1 MGDGKQL
8 EKLKRLF
15 LTRLGAAVAASFAV
29 TAVLFWKC
37 LPEPLFNDPLSTVLV
52 SREGALLGAKISG
65 DGQWR
70 FPDIESVP
78 EKFTLAVIAF
88 EDKRF
93 YKHPGADPL
102 AILRAFYLNFKRKET
117 ISGGSTIN
125 MQVIRLVRKN
135 PKRTY
140 LEKFI
145 EMALAIRL
153 ELGYDK
159 EDILRLYASHAP
171 FGGNVV
177 GLEAAAWRYFGR
189 SPKHL
194 SWAETCTLAILPN
207 SPAMM
212 HPGKN
217 SGALKK
223 KRDRLLTLL
232 KKRGVITEL
241 DLTLAL
247 LEPMPENPHPLPQL
261 APHLLETLLARN
273 SNNAAR
279 FESTIDA
286 ALQKEASDLTRK
298 HSISL
303 ELQGI
308 NNAAAIIMDNDNF
321 EVLAYVGNS
330 DVSKDGDSGRSV
342 DIIRKGR
349 STGSIL
355 KPLLF
360 AAMLQSGDLLPK
372 TLVPDIPTQYSGYI
386 PENNDRRYRG
396 AVPAREAL
404 ARSLNVPAVRMLQR
418 YGVNRFYDFLKHMG
432 MTTLYR
438 RPEEYGLTLILGGA
452 EGTLYDMTTVYANL
466 ALIAK
471 SLDADTM
478 AATYK
483 KPKILKTEAVDSGRK
498 AELGVASAWLT
509 LSALEEVSRP
519 DEAAFWKNF
528 AGSRKVAWKTGTSY
542 GFRDGWAIG
551 SDMRYT
557 VGVWVGNASGEGR
570 TDRKSVV

>member
-1 MGDGKQL
+1 MTDSGVF
-8 EKLKRLF
+8 R
-15 LTRLGAAVAASFAV
+15 
-29 TAVLFWKC
+29 
-37 LPEPLFNDPLSTVLV
+37 
-52 SREGALLGAKISG
+52 IS
-65 DGQWR
+65 
-70 FPDIESVP
+70 SVP
-78 EKFTLAVIAF
+78 ENSGSPYAF

-125 MQVIRLVRKN
+125 MQIIRLARKN

-140 LEKFI
+140 FEKFI

-207 SPAMM
+207 SPAMV

-286 ALQKEASDLTRK
+286 ALQKEAAELTRK

-360 AAMLQSGDLLPK
+360 AAMLQSATFAENPCAG
-372 TLVPDIPTQYSGYI
+372 YSN
-386 PENNDRRYRG
+386 PVLR
-396 AVPAREAL
+396 L
-404 ARSLNVPAVRMLQR
+404 
-418 YGVNRFYDFLKHMG
+418 H
-432 MTTLYR
+432 
-438 RPEEYGLTLILGGA
+438 
-452 EGTLYDMTTVYANL
+452 
-466 ALIAK
+466 
-471 SLDADTM
+471 
-478 AATYK
+478 
-483 KPKILKTEAVDSGRK
+483 SGK
-498 AELGVASAWLT
+498 
-509 LSALEEVSRP
+509 
-519 DEAAFWKNF
+519 
-528 AGSRKVAWKTGTSY
+528 
-542 GFRDGWAIG
+542 
-551 SDMRYT
+551 
-557 VGVWVGNASGEGR
+557 
-570 TDRKSVV
+570 